1 MKYYRY
7 ENQVSSKEVI
17 QIIEFDEWKRLG
29 YSDQIAKKLQ
39 EESNYGDD
47 MALITAQQA
56 SNALRFAMACFGNT
70 PNKDT
75 IFESVSKINKFR
87 KDAGLLESINPFGL
101 EDMSELFR
109 ELSTIDD
116 IKPTIPELK
125 KRIKYCRNPMEKKK
139 LQQELNQAYK
149 EQKKRR

>member
-1 MKYYRY
+1 M
-7 ENQVSSKEVI
+7 I

-56 SNALRFAMACFGNT
+56 SNALMFAMACFGNI
-70 PNKDT
+70 PNKDC
-75 IFESVSKINKFR
+75 IIESVSKINKLR
-87 KDAGLLESINPFGL
+87 EDAGLPEVINPFRL

-109 ELSTIDD
+109 KISTVDD

-125 KRIKYCRNPMEKKK
+125 KRIKYCKNPMEKKK

-149 EQKKRR
+149 EQKRAGNGKR